1 MSRSLKIFIVD
12 KDNITVSIVENYLRE
27 VNYDFS
33 LEKCGTLSE
42 AKEKIDENVLN
53 LFIVD
58 ASEDVEQIGTEI
70 DNLEDTFKNCKFII
84 TAYDFKTDNIV
95 RFLRKSKKDFI
106 TKPIIKTRFLEIVNE
121 IVEKM
126 TSEQDFS
133 GQGKV
138 ISVFSNKGGLGKTTV
153 AVNLGYELARRDR
166 RSKVAIVDMNLFL
179 GDVTTFLDI
188 TPPYDLSFLIEKL
201 DVTKDVVDLTTQYSD
216 SNYYVIADSPY
227 RDYSRN
233 ITKEDVVKMLNILRK
248 KFKYIIIDNSSA
260 ITGKTKYILDLS
272 DMILLITEAN
282 LPTLNNCKRCL
293 DFFEHIGLQ
302 KKTQIVLN
310 RYSSFDECQKQDVAD
325 ILQKDIFAVIPNDW
339 QTSSSAINK
348 GITIGETN
356 PFSDVYYSFGEL
368 ADLVARKLCR

>member
-27 VNYDFS
+27 INYDFS

-58 ASEDVEQIGTEI
+58 ASENVEQIGTEI

>member
-42 AKEKIDENVLN
+42 AKEKIDENALN

-58 ASEDVEQIGTEI
+58 ASENVEQIGTEI

-233 ITKEDVVKMLNILRK
+233 ITKEDVVKMLNVLRK

-272 DMILLITEAN
+272 DLILLITESN

-310 RYSSFDECQKQDVAD
+310 RYSSFDECKKQDVAD

-356 PFSDVYYSFGEL
+356 PFSDIYYSFGEL

>member
-33 LEKCGTLSE
+33 LEKCGMLSE

-58 ASEDVEQIGTEI
+58 ASENVEQIGTEI

-233 ITKEDVVKMLNILRK
+233 ITKEDVVKMLNVLRK

-272 DMILLITEAN
+272 DMILLITESN

-356 PFSDVYYSFGEL
+356 PFSDIYYSFGEL

>member
-1 MSRSLKIFIVD
+1 MNKNLKIFII
-12 KDNITVSIVENYLRE
+12 DNDEMSVSIIENYLNE
-27 VNYDFS
+27 LEYEFS
-33 LEKCGTLSE
+33 LIKAVSFSE
-42 AKEKIDENVLN
+42 VKEKIDEDALN

-58 ASEDVEQIGTEI
+58 VSENVEQKSTEI
-70 DNLEDTFKNCKFII
+70 DNIEETFNSCKFIL

-106 TKPIIKTRFLEIVNE
+106 TKPIIKTNFLAIVNE

-133 GQGKV
+133 GRGKV

-166 RSKVAIVDMNLFL
+166 RTKVAIVDMNLFL

-188 TPPYDLSFLIEKL
+188 TPPYDISFLIEKL
-201 DVTKDVVDLTTQYSD
+201 DGDVVDLTTRYED
-216 SNYYVIADSPY
+216 TNYYVIADSPY
-227 RDYSRN
+227 RDYSKN
-233 ITKEDVVKMLNILRK
+233 ISREDVIKLLNALRK
-248 KFKYIIIDNSSA
+248 KFNYIIIDNSSA
-260 ITGKTKYILDLS
+260 ITDKTKNILDFS
-272 DMILLITEAN
+272 DLILLVTEAN

-293 DFFEHIGLQ
+293 DFFEHIGIQ
-302 KKTQIVLN
+302 SKMQILLN
-310 RYSSFDECQKQDVAD
+310 RYSKDDECRKQDVAD
-325 ILQKDIFAVIPNDW
+325 ILQKNIFAVIPNDW
-339 QTSSSAINK
+339 KTVTYAINR

-356 PFSDVYYSFGEL
+356 PFSDIYYAFGEL

>member
-27 VNYDFS
+27 VNYNFS

-42 AKEKIDENVLN
+42 AKEKIDENALN

-58 ASEDVEQIGTEI
+58 ASENVEQIGTEI

>member
-33 LEKCGTLSE
+33 LEKCGTLSD

-58 ASEDVEQIGTEI
+58 ASENVEQIGTEI

-356 PFSDVYYSFGEL
+356 PFSDIYYSFGEL

>member
-42 AKEKIDENVLN
+42 AKEKIDENALN

-58 ASEDVEQIGTEI
+58 ASENVKQIGTEI

-84 TAYDFKTDNIV
+84 IAYDFKTDNIV

-233 ITKEDVVKMLNILRK
+233 ITKEDVVKMLNVLRK

-272 DMILLITEAN
+272 DMILLITESN

-356 PFSDVYYSFGEL
+356 PFSDIYYSFGEL

>member
-42 AKEKIDENVLN
+42 AKEKIDENALN

-58 ASEDVEQIGTEI
+58 ASENVEQIGTEI

-201 DVTKDVVDLTTQYSD
+201 DETKDVVDLTTQYSD

-233 ITKEDVVKMLNILRK
+233 ITKEDVVKMLNVLRK

-348 GITIGETN
+348 GVTIGETN

>member
-42 AKEKIDENVLN
+42 AKEKIDENALN

-58 ASEDVEQIGTEI
+58 ASENVEQIGTEI

-84 TAYDFKTDNIV
+84 TAYDFKNDNIV

-233 ITKEDVVKMLNILRK
+233 ITKEDVVKMLNVLRK

-272 DMILLITEAN
+272 DMILLITESN

-310 RYSSFDECQKQDVAD
+310 RYSSFDECKKQDVAD

-356 PFSDVYYSFGEL
+356 PFSDIYYSFGEL

>member
-12 KDNITVSIVENYLRE
+12 KDNITVSIVENYLIE

-42 AKEKIDENVLN
+42 AKEKIDENALN

-58 ASEDVEQIGTEI
+58 ASENVEQIGTEI

-272 DMILLITEAN
+272 DMILLITESN

-356 PFSDVYYSFGEL
+356 PFSDIYYSFGEL

>member
-12 KDNITVSIVENYLRE
+12 KDNITVSIVENYLKE

-42 AKEKIDENVLN
+42 AKEKIDENALN

-58 ASEDVEQIGTEI
+58 ASENVEQIGTEI

-233 ITKEDVVKMLNILRK
+233 ITKEDVVKMLNVLRK

-272 DMILLITEAN
+272 DMILLITESN

-356 PFSDVYYSFGEL
+356 PFSDIYYSFGEL